1 VRTMKS
7 KRGDTMAFITLD
19 DRTGRIE
26 ASLFGELFEQL
37 RGQIEADQ
45 VLIVEGEVSSDE
57 YSGGLRLRGKDV
69 TPMVTAR
76 IRYGQAVELALD
88 AGQINGRLIETL
100 RDSLTPYRDQ
110 EGLPVRLQYRHPAA
124 VAWLELADEW
134 KVAPSDD
141 LLLALQDVQGQTG
154 VQLRYR

>member
-1 VRTMKS
+1 M
-7 KRGDTMAFITLD
+7 
-19 DRTGRIE
+19 
-26 ASLFGELFEQL
+26 FGELY
-37 RGQIEADQ
+37 DQ
-45 VLIVEGEVSSDE
+45 VRNKLVPDSVVIVEGEVSQDD

-100 RDSLTPYRDQ
+100 RDSLTPYRDD

-124 VAWLELADEW
+124 VAWLELAGEW

-141 LLLALQDVQGQTG
+141 LLLALKDVQGQAG